1 MSVYTYIR
9 VKKSPQH
16 QGGKEMKIT
25 VKTDK
30 ELKSKIS
37 EMRHD
42 GWFLITLGKRL
53 AELEKGDQIVVIER

>member
-1 MSVYTYIR
+1 
-9 VKKSPQH
+9 
-16 QGGKEMKIT
+16 MKIT

-53 AELEKGDQIVVIER
+53 AELEKGGQIVVIER